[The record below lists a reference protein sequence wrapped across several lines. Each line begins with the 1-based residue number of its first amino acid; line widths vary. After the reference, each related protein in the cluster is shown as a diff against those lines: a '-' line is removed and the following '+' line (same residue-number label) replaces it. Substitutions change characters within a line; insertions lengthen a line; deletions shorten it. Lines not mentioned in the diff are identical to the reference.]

1 MRKAIAD
8 FHERFSLFF
17 FFADDT
23 KFAKD
28 VSELL
33 RDVFTSS

>member
-8 FHERFSLFF
+8 FHERFSLF